1 MNHFGNHEYKTV
13 VNVGGGVAS
22 LGTSFNLRLLPPGVV
37 YRQDIETITRS
48 GGIEGAVVNFVKQNM
63 PLIHVLNIQK
73 LTEELGMPFAPI
85 PLPEIGLGSLYAIHK
100 YNLNVTFI
108 CLLIIAGMVIGV
120 GWKSNYQIKQRMMEH
135 EPDSV
140 L

>member
-1 MNHFGNHEYKTV
+1 MSFHPNI
-13 VNVGGGVAS
+13 VNS
-22 LGTSFNLRLLPPGVV
+22 L
-37 YRQDIETITRS
+37 
-48 GGIEGAVVNFVKQNM
+48 
-63 PLIHVLNIQK
+63 LNIQK

-100 YNLNVTFI
+100 YILIVTFI

-120 GWKSNYQIKQRMMEH
+120 GWKSNYQIKQRKMEH